1 MEALE
6 HPSPLVDLVNALV
19 APLGLHI
26 PDYLIFCGLIVLIV
40 LIVGLLTRSRLS
52 VDNPGSLQIM
62 LEDLTGFVVEQLDNT
77 IGHGKGRQYIAM
89 CGGIFVFILLGNL
102 MGQVPGLG
110 SPTSNVNVPFGCALT
125 VWLYYHLQGIKAQG
139 LGSYLLHFAFPPG
152 IPKALAPIMLP
163 IEVIS
168 HLSRVMSLT
177 LRLFGNI
184 FGEHLVVLI
193 IGSIV
198 PFLAP
203 LPIQILGL
211 IVGPLQ
217 AFIFMTLT
225 AIYLS
230 AAVAVEEHH

>member
-89 CGGIFVFILLGNL
+89 CGGIWRRPSSATG
-102 MGQVPGLG
+102 G
-110 SPTSNVNVPFGCALT
+110 GC
-125 VWLYYHLQGIKAQG
+125 
-139 LGSYLLHFAFPPG
+139 SSC
-152 IPKALAPIMLP
+152 APR
-163 IEVIS
+163 E
-168 HLSRVMSLT
+168 
-177 LRLFGNI
+177 
-184 FGEHLVVLI
+184 
-193 IGSIV
+193 
-198 PFLAP
+198 
-203 LPIQILGL
+203 
-211 IVGPLQ
+211 
-217 AFIFMTLT
+217 
-225 AIYLS
+225 
-230 AAVAVEEHH
+230 